1 VRRLNSRVAGS
12 RFSGLGSAPII
23 PTYQEENMQTGHR
36 IAGLFSIGLLGAGAA
51 YGQDYPVKPVRIITL
66 AAGGGSDFTSRQ
78 ISQGIAGPLG
88 QPVVIDNRTGVQA
101 SEAVSKSAPDGYT
114 LLVSGASIW
123 IFPLLQRAPYD
134 VGDLGPITLISRE
147 PNILTVH
154 PSLPVKTVKELIALA
169 KSRPGEL
176 NYGAGVVGGPQH
188 LAGELFKS
196 LAGVDIVR
204 IAYKGTAPSLTA
216 QVGGEV
222 QLTFVDAGAVMPH
235 VRSGRLRALAV
246 SSPEPS
252 ALAPGLP
259 TVAASGVPGYELVGM
274 TVIMAPA
281 KTPVPIVTR
290 LNQEIVRFL
299 SQPDV
304 KERFLKN
311 GAEIVAT
318 SVEQFG
324 AIMKSD
330 IARMSKVIKEA
341 GIKVE

>member
-1 VRRLNSRVAGS
+1 MR
-12 RFSGLGSAPII
+12 SGHFVTGALPLVLLG
-23 PTYQEENMQTGHR
+23 
-36 IAGLFSIGLLGAGAA
+36 LGAGAA
-51 YGQDYPVKPVRIITL
+51 CSQDFPSKPIRIITL

-78 ISQGIAGPLG
+78 ISQGISGALG
-88 QPVVIDNRTGVQA
+88 QPIVIDNRTGVQA
-101 SEAVSKSAPDGYT
+101 SEAVSKAAPDGYT

-123 IFPLLQRAPYD
+123 IFPMLQKAPYD
-134 VGDLGPITLISRE
+134 VNDLGPVALISRE

-154 PSLPVKTVKELIALA
+154 PSLPVKSVRELIDLA
-169 KSRPGEL
+169 KARPGQL

-204 IAYKGTAPSLTA
+204 IAYKGTAPSLA
-216 QVGGEV
+216 AEVGGEV

-235 VRSGRLRALAV
+235 VKSGRLRALAV

-281 KTPVPIVTR
+281 KTPAPVVTR

-304 KERFLKN
+304 KDRFLKN
-311 GAEIVAT
+311 GAEVVAT
-318 SVEQFG
+318 SVDQFA
-324 AIMKSD
+324 AIMRSD
-330 IARMSKVIKEA
+330 IARMSKVIKDA
-341 GIKVE
+341 GIRVE